1 MIESMACGT
10 PCIATRWGA
19 VPEVIEDGVS
29 GIIVDDWPQMP
40 AALERADALDPLELR
55 RHATERFSPERMVAD
70 YLAAYEVM
78 IAG

>member
-1 MIESMACGT
+1 MRHAV
-10 PCIATRWGA
+10 IATRWGA

-29 GIIVDDWPQMP
+29 GIIVDDWTQMP

-55 RHATERFSPERMVAD
+55 RYARSTSRPSGWSRD
-70 YLAAYEVM
+70 YLAAYEVV